1 MIRKNQMAD
10 KNITNSYTADSIQV
24 LEGLDAVRKRPG
36 MYIGSTNIVGF
47 HQLVWEVVNNSTD
60 EAMSGYGDKITVTIH
75 KNGSITIADEGRGI
89 PTGINKQTGQPAVH
103 LVFSTLHAG
112 GKFSESTYKTSAGLH
127 GVGASVTNALSE
139 WLDVTVYR
147 EGKVHHLRYENG
159 GKLVT
164 PLEVVGNTNRT
175 GTIVNFKPDPKI
187 FGNLEFKWDTITS
200 HLQESA
206 FLLNKVAF
214 IVKDERS
221 GLSEEFY
228 YEKGLIEYVDIINRN
243 KTALSKPIYFEDIYT
258 NNDKLSQPMEIEV
271 ALQYCSDDY
280 GETVLSYVN
289 NLRTHDGG
297 THETGF
303 RTGLT
308 RAVNDFATE
317 HNLLR
322 KGVKLDG
329 NDIREGLT
337 AIISVRIP
345 ESILQFESQTK
356 GKLGTNEANWAL
368 NSFIYTKLTYYLQ
381 ENHEFAVSL
390 IKKCV
395 DAQNARI
402 AARKAKENLRK
413 TKKVTNNDM
422 ILSGKLTPAQS
433 KDYKKN
439 ELFIVE
445 GNSAGGTAKSGRDRM
460 YQAVLPLRGK
470 PLNTD
475 TSTVD
480 KMLKNEEF
488 ATLISTIGAG
498 FGQNFDIEDAHYG
511 KIIIMTD
518 ADYDGSH
525 IQTLLLTFFYHY
537 MKPLLKAGMIYIA
550 VPPLY
555 RVSKQVNKKLIFEY
569 AWDDQSLE
577 AAKEKIGPGYK
588 ITRYKGLGEMN
599 ADQLWETTLNPE
611 TRTLIR
617 VNINDPLLVEMRVS
631 TLMGNDANVRRKWI
645 EENVD
650 FNAYDTFIDEVK

>member
-1 MIRKNQMAD
+1 MAEKKID
-10 KNITNSYTADSIQV
+10 TQYTADSIQV
-24 LEGLDAVRKRPG
+24 LEGLEAVRKRPG
-36 MYIGSTNIVGF
+36 MYIGSTNIVGL
-47 HQLVWEVVNNSTD
+47 HHLVWEVVNNSTD

-75 KNGSITIADEGRGI
+75 KNGSISVADEGRGI

-159 GKLVT
+159 GKLVV
-164 PLEVVGNTNRT
+164 PLEVVGNTNKT

-214 IVKDERS
+214 LVKDERT
-221 GLSEEFY
+221 GLSEEFF
-228 YEKGLIEYVDIINRN
+228 YEKGLIEYVDIINQN
-243 KTALSKPIYFEDIYT
+243 KTPMHTPIYFEDFYT
-258 NNDKLSQPMEIEV
+258 NGGKLSEPMEMEV
-271 ALQYCSDDY
+271 ALQYCGDDY
-280 GETVLSYVN
+280 GETLLSYVN

-303 RTGLT
+303 RIGLT

-317 HNLLR
+317 HNLVR
-322 KGVKLDG
+322 KGTKLEG
-329 NDIREGLT
+329 NDIREGIT
-337 AIISVRIP
+337 AIISLRIP
-345 ESILQFESQTK
+345 ESILQFEGQTK
-356 GKLGTNEANWAL
+356 GKLGTNDANAAM
-368 NSFIYTKLTYYLQ
+368 NNFIYTKFTYYLQ
-381 ENHEFAVSL
+381 ENHEFAVTL
-390 IKKCV
+390 IKKCL
-395 DAQNARI
+395 DSQNARI

-413 TKKVTNNDM
+413 TKKVKNDI

-433 KDYKKN
+433 KDYHKN
-439 ELFIVE
+439 ELFLVE
-445 GNSAGGTAKSGRDRM
+445 GDSAGGTAKGGRDRIH
-460 YQAVLPLRGK
+460 QAILPLRGK

-475 TSTVD
+475 TNTVD

-488 ATLISTIGAG
+488 ATLINTIGGG
-498 FGQNFDIEDAHYG
+498 FGQNFDLDDVRYG

-518 ADYDGSH
+518 ADTDGAH

-537 MKPLLKAGMIYIA
+537 MKPLLKAGMDYIA

-555 RVSKQVNKKLIFEY
+555 RVSKTVNKKVIFEY
-569 AWDDQSLE
+569 AWDDKTLE
-577 AAKEKIGPGYK
+577 EAKKKIGAGYK
-588 ITRYKGLGEMN
+588 ISRYKGLGEMN
-599 ADQLWETTLNPE
+599 SSQLWETTLNPQ

-617 VNINDPLLVEMRVS
+617 ININDPLLVEMRVRV
-631 TLMGNDANVRRKWI
+631 LMGKDASVRRKWI

-650 FNAYDTFIDEVK
+650 FNAYDAFLDEVK

>member
-1 MIRKNQMAD
+1 MVDKKNQEQ
-10 KNITNSYTADSIQV
+10 YTADSIQV

-36 MYIGSTNIVGF
+36 MYIGATNIIGL
-47 HQLVWEVVNNSTD
+47 HQLVWEVVNNATD
-60 EAMSGYGDKITVTIH
+60 EAMSGFGDKISVTMH

-103 LVFSTLHAG
+103 LVFSQLHAG

-139 WLDVTVYR
+139 WLDVIVYR

-159 GKLVT
+159 GKVVV
-164 PLEVVGNTNRT
+164 PLEVIGTTNKT
-175 GTIVNFKPDPKI
+175 GTVINFKPDAKI

-200 HLQESA
+200 HLQQSA
-206 FLLNKVAF
+206 FLLNKVTF
-214 IVKDERS
+214 LVKDERT

-228 YEKGLIEYVDIINRN
+228 YENGLIEYIGIINQN
-243 KTALSKPIYFEDIYT
+243 KTPLGTVIYFEDTFT
-258 NNDKLSQPMEIEV
+258 NGGKLVHPMEMEI
-271 ALQYCSDDY
+271 AMQYCSDDY

-289 NLRTHDGG
+289 NLRTRDGG

-317 HNLLR
+317 HNLVR
-322 KGVKLDG
+322 KGMKLDG
-329 NDIREGLT
+329 NDIREGIT
-337 AIISVRIP
+337 AIISLRIP

-356 GKLGTNEANWAL
+356 GKLGTNDANSAM
-368 NSFIYTKLTYYLQ
+368 NNFIYTKLTYYLA

-390 IKKCV
+390 VKKCV

-413 TKKVTNNDM
+413 TKKVKND
-422 ILSGKLTPAQS
+422 IVLSGKLTPAQS

-445 GNSAGGTAKSGRDRM
+445 GDSAGGTAKSGRDRIH
-460 YQAVLPLRGK
+460 QAVLPLRGK

-475 TSTVD
+475 TNTVD

-488 ATLISTIGAG
+488 ATLINTIGAG
-498 FGQNFDIEDAHYG
+498 FGQNFDLDDCRYG

-518 ADYDGSH
+518 ADTDGAH

-537 MKPLLKAGMIYIA
+537 MKPLLKEGMIYMA

-555 RVSKQVNKKLIFEY
+555 RVSKQVNKKLVFEY
-569 AWDDQSLE
+569 AYDDQSLE

-599 ADQLWETTLNPE
+599 SDQLWETTLNPE
-611 TRTLIR
+611 SRTLIR
-617 VNINDPLLVEMRVS
+617 ISINDPLLVEMRVRV
-631 TLMGNDANVRRKWI
+631 LMGKDASVRRKWI

-650 FNAYDTFIDEVK
+650 FNAYDTFLDEVK

>member
-1 MIRKNQMAD
+1 MASKNGR
-10 KNITNSYTADSIQV
+10 NEYTADDIQV
-24 LEGLDAVRKRPG
+24 LEGLSAVRKRPG
-36 MYIGSTNIVGF
+36 MYIGSTNIIGL

-60 EAMSGYGDKITVTIH
+60 EAMSGFGSKIFVTIL
-75 KNGSITIADEGRGI
+75 KNGSITVADEGRGI
-89 PTGINKQTGQPAVH
+89 PTGINKQSGQPAVH

-164 PLEVVGNTNRT
+164 PLEVIGTTNKT
-175 GTIVNFKPDPKI
+175 GTVVNFKPDPKI

-214 IVKDERS
+214 IVKDERN

-228 YEKGLIEYVDIINRN
+228 YENGLVEYIDIINQN
-243 KTALSKPIYFEDIYT
+243 KTPMNGIIYFTDTFINEA
-258 NNDKLSQPMEIEV
+258 KMQQPMEMEV

-308 RAVNDFATE
+308 RAVNDFAIE
-317 HNLLR
+317 HNLVR
-322 KGVKLDG
+322 KGQKLDG
-329 NDIREGLT
+329 ADIREGLT
-337 AIISVRIP
+337 AIISLRIP

-356 GKLGTNEANWAL
+356 GKLGTNEANAAM
-368 NSFIYTKLTYYLQ
+368 NNFIYTKLTYYLQ
-381 ENHEFAVSL
+381 ENHEFAVNL

-402 AARKAKENLRK
+402 AARKAKDNLRK
-413 TKKVTNNDM
+413 TKKTKND
-422 ILSGKLTPAQS
+422 IVLSGKLTPAQS
-433 KDYKKN
+433 KEYLKN

-445 GNSAGGTAKSGRDRM
+445 GESAGGTARTGRDRIH
-460 YQAVLPLRGK
+460 QAVLPLRGK

-475 TSTVD
+475 TSTMD

-498 FGQNFDIEDAHYG
+498 FGQNFDLDDVRYG

-518 ADYDGSH
+518 ADTDGAH

-537 MKPLLKAGMIYIA
+537 MKPLLKEGMIYMA

-555 RVSKQVNKKLIFEY
+555 RVSKMVNKKLVYEY
-569 AWDDQSLE
+569 AWDDVSLE
-577 AAKEKIGPGYK
+577 AAKAKIGAGYK
-588 ITRYKGLGEMN
+588 ISRYKGLGEMN
-599 ADQLWETTLNPE
+599 SEQLWETTLNPE
-611 TRTLIR
+611 TRTLVR
-617 VNINDPLLVEMRVS
+617 VNINDPLQVEMRVR
-631 TLMGNDANVRRKWI
+631 TLMGKDASLRRKWI